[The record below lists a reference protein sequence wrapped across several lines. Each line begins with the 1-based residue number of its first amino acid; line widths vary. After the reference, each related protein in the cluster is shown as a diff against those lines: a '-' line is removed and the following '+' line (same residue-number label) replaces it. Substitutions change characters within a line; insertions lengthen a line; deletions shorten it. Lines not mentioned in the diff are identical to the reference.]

1 MTKTILSL
9 AITLALTG
17 CGTMGNNLREIADAG
32 PQDPSV
38 LQTELKKQIEIL
50 PPALGPVIVA
60 VYNFRDQTGQRKSQ
74 ANIASLSSAVT
85 QGADAYLIRSLQT
98 VGNGQWFKVV
108 ERGGLD
114 NLIKERQLIRQMRE
128 LYEGKDA
135 RPLPPMVFAGVL
147 LEGGIIGYDSN
158 VMSGGSG
165 ARILGIGAQTEY
177 RQDEV
182 VVSVRAVSVAT
193 GEVIASV
200 TVGKTV
206 ISFQDKLGVLRF
218 NELGTRA
225 VEVETGSATNESMNK
240 AVQLAIHASVIEL
253 IFEGERKGHWQFK
266 RPAPKVEAPK
276 VEAPKVEAPLVKEEK
291 KDELAQK
298 DVAPKAEDTDA
309 TKPARA
315 IDNDELSGSGNT
327 TQLAKNS
334 KSSADARASR
344 DSTATATAAITKRTA
359 KINADSVKI
368 RENSISGSRILL
380 TVKKETVVEI
390 LEKKGR
396 VVKVSVQGKDGPI
409 QGWISQIYLT
419 KQKLG

>member
-276 VEAPKVEAPLVKEEK
+276 VEAPKVEAPKVE
-291 KDELAQK
+291 
-298 DVAPKAEDTDA
+298 APKVEITPSAST
-309 TKPARA
+309 
-315 IDNDELSGSGNT
+315 
-327 TQLAKNS
+327 
-334 KSSADARASR
+334 SSPLDDARASG
-344 DSTATATAAITKRTA
+344 DSPATATAATTKRTA
-359 KINADSVKI
+359 KINADSVNI
-368 RENSISGSRILL
+368 RENSIGGSRILL

-409 QGWISQIYLT
+409 QGWVRQIYLT
-419 KQKLG
+419 KQKPG